1 MTINKNVWLLAG
13 LLVALTA
20 VGLKSGKAS
29 ENTSEHSL
37 ELREMNAVKELVTQ
51 SYLHGAFNE
60 LNPDAMATGFHEDFA
75 IFSAKGSE
83 LSRYEIADW
92 VAGVRKRKAD
102 PEFDPEKNKW
112 SYEFAAVDITEDAA
126 QVKVE
131 LSREGKLI
139 YTDYLS
145 LLKFEEEGWRI
156 VAKVYHRHQ

>member
-1 MTINKNVWLLAG
+1 MWLLAG
-13 LLVALTA
+13 LLVALSA
-20 VGLKSGKAS
+20 AGIRSADSS
-29 ENTSEHSL
+29 ESFSDV
-37 ELREMNAVKELVTQ
+37 REMNAVKDLVKQ

-112 SYEFAAVDITEDAA
+112 SYEFANVDVTEDAA
-126 QVKVE
+126 QVKVQ
-131 LSREGKLI
+131 LSRDGKLI

-145 LLKFEEEGWRI
+145 LLKFEDEGWRI
-156 VAKVYHRHQ
+156 VAKVYHRH

>member
-1 MTINKNVWLLAG
+1 MNKRKLSYALLCLAM
-13 LLVALTA
+13 ALSMA
-20 VGLKSGKAS
+20 PFILSS
-29 ENTSEHSL
+29 EKGSAE
-37 ELREMNAVKELVTQ
+37 EAAVKSLIKK

-75 IFSAKGSE
+75 IFSPEGSK
-83 LSRYEIADW
+83 LGRYEIADW

-102 PEFDPEKNKW
+102 PEFNAEDNTW
-112 SYEFAAVDITEDAA
+112 SYDFAYVDITNQAA

-131 LSREGKLI
+131 LSRKGTLV

-145 LLKFEEEGWRI
+145 LLKFDKEGWRI